1 MRRTGCCWQV
11 RGKCVVRSI
20 VWGLRL
26 GCVPGLRYVELLRA
40 GDAAERAGAA
50 LQRLAQGEGS
60 GPILHYINST
70 VLIRYNNKSNNH

>member
-1 MRRTGCCWQV
+1 M
-11 RGKCVVRSI
+11 
-20 VWGLRL
+20 
-26 GCVPGLRYVELLRA
+26 PGLRYVELLRA

-70 VLIRYNNKSNNH
+70 ALIRYDNKSPHMSTHPIATDAVTNCSQQCGGRGGL